1 MMIVWHRTLL
11 TEAVQGMNEGAEV
24 IKQGKAGL
32 SRLLIG
38 LSISGFV
45 LWLQVYAFQN
55 IQTWFGSIFD
65 GMGSGMGEQLNQ
77 LEPLFG
83 GLGFGM
89 QDEEGFASVF
99 SGLDLAALGAQFG
112 IDTEAAGNIL
122 GGIFG
127 FWLEWGLI
135 ISAAALVIGIV
146 VSSKPFRTL
155 AFAGVIFGVLMLFLP
170 RIVSALAQ
178 IAVENDFGGSLL
190 QGYLPGLLLANE
202 ELSQVN
208 VFLALISFGIA
219 AVALLLHLVFK
230 RHQDSVQSSRSDT
243 PHSA

>member
-1 MMIVWHRTLL
+1 M
-11 TEAVQGMNEGAEV
+11 QGKNEGV
-24 IKQGKAGL
+24 KLIKQGKAGL

-55 IQTWFGSIFD
+55 IQTWFESIFD
-65 GMGSGMGEQLNQ
+65 GIGSGMGEQLNQ

-99 SGLDLAALGAQFG
+99 SGLDFGALGAQFG
-112 IDTEAAGNIL
+112 IDTEAAGSIL

-135 ISAAALVIGIV
+135 ISAAALVVGIL
-146 VSSKPFRTL
+146 VSPKPFRTL
-155 AFAGVIFGVLMLFLP
+155 AFAGVIFGLLMLFLP

-219 AVALLLHLVFK
+219 GFALLLHFLFK
-230 RHQDSVQSSRSDT
+230 RRQDSAQPSPSDT
-243 PHSA
+243 SRYA